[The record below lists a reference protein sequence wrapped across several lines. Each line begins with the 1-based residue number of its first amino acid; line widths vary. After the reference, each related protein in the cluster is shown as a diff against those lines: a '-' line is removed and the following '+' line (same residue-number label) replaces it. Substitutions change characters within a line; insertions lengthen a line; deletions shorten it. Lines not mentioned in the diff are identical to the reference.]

1 MSLTSGAI
9 GVSLL
14 ALILFA
20 LVVILVVHFNKKS
33 ENKYEPFTATEKTFT
48 KDELDQVVK
57 SILNRI
63 NEIDSEIFV
72 IKSQIKNSNLVDGI
86 QSDMHKFASQN
97 VAALT
102 NAVVNTVNRNANN

>member
-1 MSLTSGAI
+1 MSLTSGAV

-33 ENKYEPFTATEKTFT
+33 ENKYDPLTAIDKTFT

-63 NEIDSEIFV
+63 SQIDSEISLL
-72 IKSQIKNSNLVDGI
+72 KMQIKNSNLVDGI
-86 QSDMHKFASQN
+86 HSDMNKFASQN

-102 NAVVNTVNRNANN
+102 NAVVNQVNRNANN